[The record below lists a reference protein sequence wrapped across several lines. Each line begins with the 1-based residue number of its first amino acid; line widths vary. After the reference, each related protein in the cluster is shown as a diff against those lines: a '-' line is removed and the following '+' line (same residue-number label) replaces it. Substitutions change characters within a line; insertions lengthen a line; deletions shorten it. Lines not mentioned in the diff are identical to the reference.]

1 MPGLISKLF
10 LIRMSEQ
17 KPKLMKTL
25 LCVHFCTEEKEN
37 LLLTFIIKLQNEKKL
52 SQIYNILKPIKIQYK
67 PVF

>member
-1 MPGLISKLF
+1 
-10 LIRMSEQ
+10 MSEQ